1 MATLRL
7 LGGIDLKDHSG
18 KEALPLLSQPKRM
31 AVFVYLALQGRGGYL
46 QRDDIL
52 SLFWAESESARAR
65 NALNQVL
72 HAFRKE
78 LGEGILR
85 ARGKNE
91 VALDLE
97 WLTCDVWDFR
107 DAAADGRYEE
117 ALGLYAGPLLPG
129 FHVNGD
135 TEFERWLEEE
145 RETLREAAARA
156 AWALAH
162 WHITSGALVEA
173 ERTAQRALALV
184 WSDETPVRDFIAALA
199 TAGDRA
205 AAMRFYGKFCDR
217 LKEELD
223 VQPSAP
229 TVEVAEAIRTGDLS
243 GPPAPPQTSPSW
255 VEGNGEGTSPKG
267 WTRDPGR
274 EAKSPPLGPPSNRMR
289 WARSRVW
296 WWAVGAVAAALVL
309 VNLQGSQPP
318 PTAGPPPPDRP
329 YTMLAGVAGN
339 TGEEERNAV
348 AFLLRTGLDVSHVVQ
363 TVPAADVDH
372 TLSLMEHPE
381 GSPLD
386 ETAVREVAIRMG
398 VPTVVVPR
406 LDRLGDTYSLTFR
419 VEDPATGYL
428 HAAAQGRVAAVAEVV
443 PLVDK
448 LILELREKMGEAK
461 EVLAQS
467 QPLPKVLTPS
477 LVALREYQLA
487 EEAGAGQARI
497 AVAHLRRAVAADT
510 AFAMAWQ
517 LMASYYGNYL
527 NEPDSANVARRQVE
541 RFGDRLT
548 EARRRDLLLHRRM
561 REDVALWDLAL
572 EDAEQAVLRDPR
584 YLNNYSV
591 YTAVPGGL
599 PDSALNIR
607 FRLEREGVEK
617 ARRFSPDRP
626 YATKCFINTHYSAA
640 ALDRMDEWLA
650 FLDSLDIGLPP
661 DCGREAALFEAL
673 AGGEWDRVDSMVQD
687 GPGDWRWPTAV
698 ETALL
703 QMAPLRGGIRAA
715 HAFPSLENPE
725 TKALRAD
732 SSVLSNTAHLLL
744 QAAYHLPLEEAPEET
759 FGQRGTPRELRGRG
773 RDEVTRYVLYGVRES
788 LLGDTLEARRVA
800 GRLRAMRDSATSRT
814 FEGAFG
820 PWFALLE
827 AGPAYQRGDWP
838 EVIQVLQPVATR
850 IHEPKVGHQGGDDYL
865 LWWVLAEAHT
875 GLGDLRSGAT
885 HLEAILERPRFRRDN
900 WLLQGFIHP
909 AARLKLAGLYAQV
922 GDVRA
927 AREHYQIFLDTFTDP
942 EPDFEWMVEE
952 ATRGLEAAR

>member
-31 AVFVYLALQGRGGYL
+31 AVFVYLALQGRGRYL

-52 SLFWAESESARAR
+52 SLFWAESESAPAR

-72 HAFRKE
+72 YAFRKE

-85 ARGKNE
+85 ARGKSE

-135 TEFERWLEEE
+135 SEFERWLEEE
-145 RETLREAAARA
+145 RETLRETAARA

-162 WHITSGALVEA
+162 RHITSGALVEA

-223 VQPSAP
+223 VEPSAH
-229 TVEVAEAIRTGDLS
+229 TVEVAEAIRTGNQK
-243 GPPAPPQTSPSW
+243 GPPAPSQTSPPW
-255 VEGNGEGTSPKG
+255 VEGNGEGTSPG
-267 WTRDPGR
+267 RGIPDPGR
-274 EAKSPPLGPPSNRMR
+274 EAKSPPLGPPSNRMS

-296 WWAVGAVAAALVL
+296 WWAGGAVAAALVL
-309 VNLQGSQPP
+309 VDMRVSQPP
-318 PTAGPPPPDRP
+318 PAAGPPPPDRP

-339 TGEEERNAV
+339 TGEEERDAV
-348 AFLLRTGLDVSHVVQ
+348 AFLLRTGLEVSHVVQ
-363 TVPAADVDH
+363 TVPPADVDH

-381 GSPLD
+381 GRPLD
-386 ETAVREVAIRMG
+386 EAAAREVAIRMG

-419 VEDPATGYL
+419 VEDAATGYL
-428 HAAAQGRVAAVAEVV
+428 HAAAQGRVADVAGVV
-443 PLVDK
+443 PLVDD
-448 LILELREKMGEAK
+448 LILELRRKMGEAK
-461 EVLAQS
+461 EVLTQS
-467 QPLPKVLTPS
+467 QPLPQVLTPS

-487 EEAGAGQARI
+487 EEAGPGQARI
-497 AVAHLRRAVAADT
+497 AVAHLRRAVATDT

-517 LMASYYGNYL
+517 LMASYYRYL
-527 NEPDSANVARRQVE
+527 NQPDSANMARRQVE

-572 EDAEQAVLRDPR
+572 EDAEQAVLRDSR

-607 FRLEREGVEK
+607 FRLEREGVER
-617 ARRFSPDRP
+617 ARRFDPDRP
-626 YATKCFINTHYSAA
+626 HVTRCFINTHYSAA

-650 FLDSLDIGLPP
+650 LLDSLDIGLPP
-661 DCGREAALFEAL
+661 DCGREAALFEGL
-673 AGGEWDRVDSMVQD
+673 AARQWDRVDSMVQH
-687 GPGDWRWPTAV
+687 GPGDWRWPTVV

-703 QMAPLRGGIRAA
+703 QMVPLRGGIRAA
-715 HAFPSLENPE
+715 HAFPILNNPE
-725 TKALRAD
+725 TKALRPD
-732 SSVLSNTAHLLL
+732 SSTLSDVAHLLL
-744 QAAYHLPLEEAPEET
+744 QVAYGLPLEEAPEEK
-759 FGQRGTPRELRGRG
+759 FGQRGTPRELGDRG
-773 RDEVTRYVLYGVRES
+773 RDEVTRYVLYGARES

-800 GRLRAMRDSATSRT
+800 GRLKAMRDSATSRT

-820 PWFALLE
+820 PWFALME
-827 AGPAYQRGDWP
+827 AGPAYQRQDWP
-838 EVIQVLQPVATR
+838 AAIQVLQPVVTR
-850 IHEPKVGHQGGDDYL
+850 IHEPKVGYLGGDDYL
-865 LWWVLAEAHT
+865 LFWVLAEAHT
-875 GLGDLRSGAT
+875 GLGDLQAAAR
-885 HLEAILERPRFRRDN
+885 HLEAILERPRYRRDN
-900 WLLQGFIHP
+900 WMLQGFIHP
-909 AARLKLAGLYAQV
+909 AARFKLAGLYVQMGNA
-922 GDVRA
+922 RA
-927 AREHYQIFLDTFTDP
+927 AREQYRIFLDTFTDP
-942 EPDFEWMVEE
+942 EPDFQWMVGE
-952 ATRGLEAAR
+952 ARRGLAAAR